1 MGETKHSGKR
11 MNQRGISKHMV
22 ELALTYGVPVQD
34 KYVLNRKQAKQLLEE
49 KRRETREL
57 MKVIDKGGVTV
68 VECDNAQLTA
78 YNCTSYKRNKKARR
92 NSAA

>member
-1 MGETKHSGKR
+1 MGETKHIGKR

-57 MKVIDKGGVTV
+57 MKVIDLSLIHISEPTRP
-68 VECDNAQLTA
+68 
-78 YNCTSYKRNKKARR
+78 Y
-92 NSAA
+92 